1 MEQDARLLSAMQ
13 KMCDQKMPLNT
24 LERKWQIA
32 NIPYMLQEKRYQELD
47 EIYNQV
53 LQGDF
58 TSRQAEKRYF
68 LSWTQMCNYFYDMNT
83 LVDAGTEGLRLIKTW
98 QQARPHSTHAWLA
111 EAQYWNHRAWLYRS
125 YGWGNDTTHAMWLG
139 AGAY

>member
-1 MEQDARLLSAMQ
+1 MLVYSVQCKRCVT
-13 KMCDQKMPLNT
+13 KKCHNT

-53 LQGDF
+53 LQESF

-68 LSWTQMCNYFYDMNT
+68 YPGPKCATIFM
-83 LVDAGTEGLRLIKTW
+83 I
-98 QQARPHSTHAWLA
+98 
-111 EAQYWNHRAWLYRS
+111 
-125 YGWGNDTTHAMWLG
+125 
-139 AGAY
+139 